1 MDQLSSVLLIKALD
15 GLSARAVVTANNIA
29 NASTPG
35 YRPMRV
41 SFEAEL
47 SQAAA
52 GGPAAAASVM
62 PRIETMADRG
72 FGTDLRLDLELAT
85 ASSTAAR
92 YTALVE
98 VLSRQLQM
106 QSLAARGSL

>member
-1 MDQLSSVLLIKALD
+1 MDQLSSILLIKALD
-15 GLSARAVVTANNIA
+15 GLSARAIVTANNIA

-35 YRPMRV
+35 YRPMQV

-47 SQAAA
+47 SRAAA
-52 GGPAAAASVM
+52 TGPAAAAGVKPHVGM
-62 PRIETMADRG
+62 VPDRG

-106 QSLAARGSL
+106 QSLAARGSF